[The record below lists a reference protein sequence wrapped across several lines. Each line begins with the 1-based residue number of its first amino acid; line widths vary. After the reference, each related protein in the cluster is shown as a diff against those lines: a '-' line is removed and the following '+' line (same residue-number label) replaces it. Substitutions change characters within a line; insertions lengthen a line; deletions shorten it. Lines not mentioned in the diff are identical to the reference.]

1 MDLEQYFEPF
11 RKNIIGNKQKFDT
24 PFGERQILYA
34 DWVAS
39 ARFYQPIE
47 DQMMKYVLPYAANT
61 HTESNITGTTMTRAY
76 EASKQIIKDHVNASP
91 ADKLIYCGSGMTGAI
106 AKLQRILGLQVPER
120 FESYLEGTDLEN
132 PRRLVS
138 KVKAAQAQKY
148 HFKENHKP
156 VVFVSHMEHHSNHTS
171 WLETICDVEIINF
184 NEDGLVCI
192 DHFRELLDKYKDRE
206 FKIASIT
213 GCSNVTGIET
223 PYYEISRMI
232 HAVGG
237 LCFVDFA
244 ASAPYCKI
252 DMHPEDEDAYLD
264 AIFFSPHKFL
274 GGPGTPGILIFN
286 EVLYKNKR
294 PDNPG
299 GGTVSFTSPW
309 YMHDY
314 IDDIE
319 AREDGG
325 TPPFI
330 QGIRAALVVKLKEQM
345 GVGNIKARKNELLT
359 HFLDAMEEIPEVEVM
374 AQHIRNRHG
383 VVSFN
388 VKNIHYNLVTK
399 VLNDK
404 YGIQVRGGC
413 VCAGTYGHMLMNLDQ
428 KASKKIRNKI
438 LKGDNSFK
446 PGFVRLSLH
455 PTLTNKEL
463 DYIIDAIKDIVQN
476 QQEFKNSYT
485 YLMGKNEFEYTNGS
499 DFDHDPSSVIFKL
512 RNLTTENMVL
522 DLLAQEY

>member
-1 MDLEQYFEPF
+1 MNLQQYFEPF
-11 RKNIIGNKQKFDT
+11 RKNIIGNNQKFET

-47 DQMMKYVLPYAANT
+47 DHLMEYLLPYAANT

-76 EASKQIIKDHVNASP
+76 EESKQIVKDHVNASS

-106 AKLQRILGLQVPER
+106 SKLQRILGLKIPER
-120 FESYLEGTDLEN
+120 FESFLEGAEVQDS
-132 PRRLVS
+132 RRLVS
-138 KVKAAQAQKY
+138 KVKAIEAEKY
-148 HFKENHKP
+148 HFKDNHKP

-192 DHFRELLDKYKDRE
+192 AHFKELLEKYKDRE

-223 PYYEISRMI
+223 PYHEISKLI
-232 HAVGG
+232 HAQGG

-244 ASAPYCKI
+244 ASAPYCEI
-252 DMHPEDEDAYLD
+252 DMHPQDENAYLD

-274 GGPGTPGILIFN
+274 GGPGTAGILIFN
-286 EVLYKNKR
+286 EALYKNKR

-345 GVGNIKARKNELLT
+345 SVDKIKARKNELLHT
-359 HFLDAMEEIPEVEVM
+359 FFDAMEAIPEVEIM
-374 AQHIRNRHG
+374 AGHIRKRHG

-388 VKNIHYNLVTK
+388 VKNFHYNLVTK

-413 VCAGTYGHMLMNLDQ
+413 VCAGTYGHMLMKLDQ

-455 PTLTNKEL
+455 PTLTNEEL
-463 DYIIDAIKDIVQN
+463 EYIIKALKEIIRDATELKKMYN
-476 QQEFKNSYT
+476 YSMAT
-485 YLMGKNEFEYTNGS
+485 NEFEHVNASKTIEAPS
-499 DFDHDPSSVIFKL
+499 DFVFNLENLASSTK
-512 RNLTTENMVL
+512 VL
-522 DLLAQEY
+522 DINY

>member
-1 MDLEQYFEPF
+1 MDLQKYFEPF
-11 RKNIIGNKQKFDT
+11 RKNIIGSDQLFET
-24 PFGERQILYA
+24 PYGQQRILYA

-47 DQMMKYVLPYAANT
+47 DQILKTVLPYAANT

-76 EASKQIIKDHVNASP
+76 EQSKQIIKDHVNASSS
-91 ADKLIYCGSGMTGAI
+91 DKLIYCGSGMTGAI
-106 AKLQRILGLQVPER
+106 SKLQRILGLKIPER
-120 FESYLEGTDLEN
+120 FESFLEGAEVEDS
-132 PRRLVS
+132 RRLVS
-138 KVKAAQAQKY
+138 KVKAMEAQKY
-148 HFKENHKP
+148 HFKENYKP

-192 DHFRELLDKYKDRE
+192 DHFKELLEEYKDRE

-223 PYYEISRMI
+223 PYNEISKII
-232 HAVGG
+232 HAQGG

-286 EVLYKNKR
+286 EALYKNKR

-345 GVGNIKARKNELLT
+345 GVEKIKARKNELLNQ
-359 HFLDAMEEIPEVEVM
+359 FFDSMEEVSEVEIM
-374 AQHIRNRHG
+374 AGQIRERHG

-388 VKNIHYNLVTK
+388 VRNIHYNLVTK
-399 VLNDK
+399 VLNDR

-413 VCAGTYGHMLMNLDQ
+413 VCAGTYGHMLMKLDQ

-455 PTLTNKEL
+455 PTLTDKEL
-463 DYIIDAIKDIVQN
+463 EYIITAIKEIIQN
-476 QQEFKNSYT
+476 QEEYKNSYT
-485 YLMGKNEFEYTNGS
+485 YLMEKNEFEYKHNSENYT
-499 DFDHDPSSVIFKL
+499 DPSTDVFKL
-512 RNLTTENMVL
+512 RNLSVESRELEN
-522 DLLAQEY
+522 EY